1 MLTKTL
7 LAAAAVASVVSFA
20 SAPAKADVNVD
31 FGIGLGGFYPSYDSG
46 YDYGYQDDYYPRHR
60 RHRDWNDYQP
70 VINYGIS
77 CGAGRNVVR
86 NAGFRNVSAYDCS
99 APTYGYNAFR
109 HGDLFKVKVN
119 TRGRIIAAYPVY

>member
-7 LAAAAVASVVSFA
+7 LAAAAVASVVSLA
-20 SAPAKADVNVD
+20 STSAKADVDIN
-31 FGIGLGGFYPSYDSG
+31 FGVGLGGFYPG
-46 YDYGYQDDYYPRHR
+46 YGYNNDYYPRHR
-60 RHRDWNDYQP
+60 RYHDWNDYHP

-99 APTYGYNAFR
+99 APTYGYNAWR
-109 HGDLFKVKVN
+109 HGDLYKVTVN
-119 TRGRIIAAYPVY
+119 SRGRITAAYPVY

>member
-1 MLTKTL
+1 MFTKAL
-7 LAAAAVASVVSFA
+7 LAAAAVASVVTLA
-20 SAPAKADVNVD
+20 STSAKADVNVD
-31 FGIGLGGFYPSYDSG
+31 FGIGLGGFYPA
-46 YDYGYQDDYYPRHR
+46 YDYGYDGPHFPRHHR
-60 RHRDWNDYQP
+60 RHHWNDYPP

-99 APTYGYNAFR
+99 APTFGYNAWR

-119 TRGRIIAAYPVY
+119 YRGQITAAYPVY